1 MMPAPDSLRKDD
13 DIVYIPVPR
22 RMLPALYR
30 VLASAMAESSDSDLS
45 ALPGGVGPEVTKRN
59 LIDLTIQ
66 VAYGMGANLHPVSL
80 PELHEAYIRA
90 YPGIGKGT
98 TRGSFDATLNYH
110 CINMRSRFP
119 DPADK
124 QKPASWLSKP
134 VFKRVE
140 RARYMLL
147 SDDEIAWFRRC
158 VEKNHPLVYEDEYDV
173 ANLAQCAED

>member
-1 MMPAPDSLRKDD
+1 
-13 DIVYIPVPR
+13 
-22 RMLPALYR
+22 
-30 VLASAMAESSDSDLS
+30 
-45 ALPGGVGPEVTKRN
+45 
-59 LIDLTIQ
+59 
-66 VAYGMGANLHPVSL
+66 
-80 PELHEAYIRA
+80 
-90 YPGIGKGT
+90 
-98 TRGSFDATLNYH
+98 
-110 CINMRSRFP
+110 MRSRFP

-147 SDDEIAWFRRC
+147 SDEEIAWFHRC